1 MQDWYAPAESVR
13 ALLRDRA
20 DRGVFRSFAAARIRG
35 RLDCSVVW
43 LRERPVRIVFDPK
56 RDTLEFRDL
65 LPNLPAKSSIYKDFR
80 KFLKGRSAA
89 GLPPHRRIDPGRVTV
104 RGRNRKGSVTVAL
117 VSLDRDWDY
126 AVSKGL
132 KLVNEVFLGFLRG
145 PYHEYMVSNF
155 QEPED

>member
-1 MQDWYAPAESVR
+1 MSDWYAPAESVQ

-20 DRGVFRSFAAARIRG
+20 DRGVFRSFAAARVRG

-43 LRERPVRIVFDPK
+43 LREQPIRIVFDPK
-56 RDTLEFRDL
+56 RDMLEFRDL
-65 LPNLPAKSSIYKDFR
+65 LPNLSAKSSMYKDFR

-89 GLPPHRRIDPGRVTV
+89 DLPPHRRVDPDRVTV
-104 RGRNRKGSVTVAL
+104 RGRNRKGSVSVAL

-132 KLVNEVFLGFLRG
+132 KLVNELFLGFLRG
-145 PYHEYMVSNF
+145 PYYEYMVNNF
-155 QEPED
+155 REPED